1 MSNTKFYKLLN
12 LIQKGDKD
20 NILSYAAQYPELLE
34 IKSSEF
40 SYNTPIC
47 ITIENKSY
55 DLAMELAKI
64 NPDALSESCGG
75 YSDDNAVTNLIIWK
89 ENLDLAYQLAK
100 INKATVNS
108 RILYYLIKQTDISD
122 EKIVEF
128 AKLNPK
134 SLDEDANFK
143 GKPIVNAMKD
153 GKTELADKLIE
164 VLDEYQNSQAEHVD
178 L

>member
-1 MSNTKFYKLLN
+1 MTDTRFYKLLN
-12 LIQKGDKD
+12 LIQKGDNEK
-20 NILSYAAQYPELLE
+20 ILSYAAQYPELLE
-34 IKSSEF
+34 IQSSEF

-47 ITIENKSY
+47 IAIENKSY
-55 DLAMELAKI
+55 DLTIELAKL
-64 NPDALSESCGG
+64 NPGALSENCGG
-75 YSDDNAVTNLIIWK
+75 YSYNNAVTNLIGQK
-89 ENLDLAYQLAK
+89 NLDLAYELAK

-108 RILYYLIKQTDISD
+108 GILYYFIKHEDISD

-128 AKLNPK
+128 AKLNPPA
-134 SLDEDANFK
+134 LDEDANFK

-164 VLDEYQNSQAEHVD
+164 VLDEYQNSHTENPD

>member
-1 MSNTKFYKLLN
+1 MTDTRFYKLLN
-12 LIQKGDKD
+12 LIQKGDNDK
-20 NILSYAAQYPELLE
+20 ILSYAAQYPELLE
-34 IKSSEF
+34 IQSSEF

-47 ITIENKSY
+47 IAIENKSY
-55 DLAMELAKI
+55 DLTVKLAKL
-64 NPDALSESCGG
+64 NPGALSENCGG
-75 YSDDNAVTNLIIWK
+75 YNDNNAVTNLIIWQ
-89 ENLDLAYQLAK
+89 ENLDLAYELAK

-108 RILYYLIKQTDISD
+108 RILYYFIKHEDISD

-128 AKLNPK
+128 AKLNPPA
-134 SLDEDANFK
+134 LDEDANFQ

-164 VLDEYQNSQAEHVD
+164 VLVEYQNSHTEHPD